1 MNTSISWHDIESSTS
16 SFSAP
21 PRQAS
26 LSSSFAV
33 SSTIPLSLS
42 PQKGGNFSS
51 RISVTSR
58 SSSLSFS
65 SSKGGNNV
73 KLRKKKGGLM
83 KEKKD
88 VKSSS
93 PRFLQSQQKKGTKGD
108 RSNKGGKKATLP
120 VKMKAKKTHLRVT
133 TQRKV
138 CSSSMVEPSS
148 SFSSPSSISL
158 KVGDD
163 ISHFV
168 SLETKLKPH
177 MPGIA
182 AEVISLCMGEE
193 DDTNSVMVK
202 EVDSGRII
210 KVEAALCTIRSTSRR
225 GQNKK
230 GDCGINNVAEAK
242 GDRSNKGGKIA
253 TLPVKMKAKK
263 THLRVTTQRKVCSS
277 SMVEPSSSFSSPSSI
292 SLKVGDDISH
302 FVSLE
307 TKLKPHMP
315 GIAAEVISLCMGEE
329 DDTNSVM
336 VKEVDSG
343 RIIKVEAALCTIR
356 STSRRGQNKKGDC
369 GINNVAEAKGD
380 RSNKGGKIATLPVRQ
395 NAKKT
400 HLRVTAQRKVY
411 SSSMV
416 EPSSSISSPSSNSL
430 KVGDDISYFVSLET
444 KLKPHMPGIS
454 AKVISLCMGKED
466 DKNSVMVKEVD
477 YGSMVKVEA
486 ALCTIRNTGKR
497 KVRSTEKQNVQ
508 STYRDLTTKKYNNK
522 RLRISV
528 QKPLISSTVKD
539 SGINADEENGLPLMS
554 KVSVLEHLLM
564 IAGTRFQSPRG
575 GEENDAKL
583 ALGQT
588 CILFFLEKMRK
599 IPKGGE

>member
-108 RSNKGGKKATLP
+108 RSNKGGKK
-120 VKMKAKKTHLRVT
+120 
-133 TQRKV
+133 
-138 CSSSMVEPSS
+138 
-148 SFSSPSSISL
+148 
-158 KVGDD
+158 
-163 ISHFV
+163 
-168 SLETKLKPH
+168 
-177 MPGIA
+177 
-182 AEVISLCMGEE
+182 
-193 DDTNSVMVK
+193 
-202 EVDSGRII
+202 
-210 KVEAALCTIRSTSRR
+210 
-225 GQNKK
+225 
-230 GDCGINNVAEAK
+230 
-242 GDRSNKGGKIA
+242 A